1 MSLSLRSVP
10 PRQGALWMRNGFRLF
25 SRHPLAF
32 SLMFVVFMAAA
43 AIVSAIPVLGG
54 IVVLAAV
61 PLLGLGFMIASASAL
76 GGGPIHPGLF
86 VSALRTDPARR
97 RAQLVLCALFGAGT
111 LAVMWLAHAVD
122 GGAFVELQQLMASD
136 APQAKIDALL
146 ADPRLLDGL
155 LVRFGLAALMSI
167 PFWHAPALVH
177 WGGQG
182 AGQALFSSSLAVWR
196 SKAAFLVCVLSW
208 FGIVAVFGLVVALTL
223 GLLGLRQ
230 LAGLVALPAGLIFST
245 VFYVSLVFMFDDS
258 FDGTRLEL
266 PPP

>member
-1 MSLSLRSVP
+1 
-10 PRQGALWMRNGFRLF
+10 
-25 SRHPLAF
+25 
-32 SLMFVVFMAAA
+32 
-43 AIVSAIPVLGG
+43 
-54 IVVLAAV
+54 
-61 PLLGLGFMIASASAL
+61 
-76 GGGPIHPGLF
+76 
-86 VSALRTDPARR
+86 
-97 RAQLVLCALFGAGT
+97 
-111 LAVMWLAHAVD
+111 
-122 GGAFVELQQLMASD
+122 
-136 APQAKIDALL
+136 LL
-146 ADPRLLDGL
+146 ADPRLLNGL

-182 AGQALFSSSLAVWR
+182 VGQALFSSSLAVWR